1 MAGVAINTEIIRW
14 GIERSGLTTQMLGK
28 KYPKLDQWISGEK
41 APTFIQL
48 QDLAKSINLPI
59 GYFFLTHPPQEQL
72 PIHFYRTDTSS
83 APEKPSTNLLDTLYA
98 MQRRQQWLREYL
110 IEYQIDKLPFVGTAS
125 LSDDVKEV
133 VASIR
138 RHLNLSDNWANHYST
153 WADALRA
160 LYRHVDAAGINV
172 MANGVVANN
181 THRKLNPREFRGFVL
196 VDEYAPIVFVNNSD
210 GKAAQMFTLAHE
222 LAHIWFGK
230 SGIFDWEGL
239 QPASED
245 IEIQCNKVAAEFLV
259 PGQALYGSWERFA
272 QDPDRYQKLARQFK
286 VSEIVIA
293 RRLLDLRLIGR
304 AEFLSFY
311 QQYLDEI
318 EQRVNDSSGGDYYN
332 NQAFRVGPS
341 FMRRV
346 IEAINQGSLQ
356 FIDAFRLTN
365 MYGKTFDKYADKV
378 MGSL

>member
-1 MAGVAINTEIIRW
+1 MARVAINTDIIRW
-14 GIERSGLTTQMLGK
+14 GIERSGLTTQMLGQ
-28 KYPKLDQWISGEK
+28 KYPNLDQWISGDK
-41 APTFIQL
+41 SPTFNQL
-48 QDLAKSINLPI
+48 SELAKKINLPI
-59 GYFFLTHPPQEQL
+59 GYFFLSNPPDESL
-72 PIHFYRTDTSS
+72 PIHFYRTDSS
-83 APEKPSTNLLDTLYA
+83 IAPEKPSANLLDTLYA

-110 IEYQIDKLPFVGTAS
+110 IENQNEELPFVGTAS
-125 LSDDVKEV
+125 LSDEVGEV

-138 RHLNLSDNWANHYST
+138 RHLNLKENWANDYST
-153 WADALRA
+153 WTDALRA
-160 LYRHVDAAGINV
+160 LYSHVDAAGINV

-222 LAHIWFGK
+222 LAHIWFGE
-230 SGIFDWEGL
+230 SGIFDLAGL
-239 QPASED
+239 QPASEQ
-245 IEIQCNKVAAEFLV
+245 IEIHCNEVAAEFLV
-259 PGQALYGSWERFA
+259 PTQALFGCWERFI

-293 RRLLDLRLIGR
+293 RRLLDLRLISR
-304 AEFLSFY
+304 TEFFSFY

-318 EQRVNDSSGGDYYN
+318 EQRADSSGGDYYN
-332 NQAFRVGPS
+332 NQAFRVGPN

-365 MYGKTFDKYADKV
+365 MFGKTFDKYADKV